1 VPAELLQDIGF
12 GTGTEDENY
21 LGAGWSAA
29 EDGFRWM
36 IGAESDLWLNNPG
49 PGDAFVIQMEL
60 GPFCH
65 PPQVPSQ
72 RLTIMVRGQP
82 VGSSVLETNTCVAY
96 RIPADLVRGK
106 APVHV
111 VFQHPDAARPT
122 DHGHPNDTRQLA
134 LSIQNLRL
142 LRVSG
147 DVAAFHLDGG
157 HGVGPAEIAADTG
170 MPAAQ
175 FMMQFE
181 SLGDNCEFGLVQRRC
196 GAEPLSLLRF
206 SNIGLRDLVL
216 ALESRFEG
224 LGALDTLRYWTDD
237 SPRREYV
244 LRDSRYSLTFHTF
257 LYHGDVD
264 ESRLLQQQAAR
275 LTLLRRKLLEDL
287 ANGEKIF
294 VIKRNDPAREE
305 EIVALYAA
313 LNLYGRNTL
322 LWVVPAD
329 ERHKPGAVERVL
341 PGLLKGRI
349 DRFAPYENAHD
360 LSFEPWLRLCLQ
372 ARRIVP
378 AQQIAA

>member
-1 VPAELLQDIGF
+1 MPAELLQDIRF
-12 GTGTEDENY
+12 GTGRGDENY

-36 IGAESDLWLNNPG
+36 TGVESDLWLNNPG
-49 PGDAFVIQMEL
+49 PGDAFVMQVEL
-60 GPFCH
+60 APFCH
-65 PPQVPSQ
+65 PPEVPSQ
-72 RLTIMVRGQP
+72 RVAIMVRGQP
-82 VGSSVLETNTCVAY
+82 VGESVLETNTSIAY
-96 RIPADLVRGK
+96 RIPGELVRGK

-111 VFQHPDAARPT
+111 VFRHPDAACPT
-122 DHGHPNDTRQLA
+122 DHGHPNDSRQLA

-142 LRVSG
+142 LRVAG
-147 DVAAFHLDGG
+147 EPAAYRLDGG
-157 HGVGPAEIAADTG
+157 RGVTPAEIAAETG

-175 FMMQFE
+175 FLMQFE

-216 ALESRFEG
+216 ALEAKFEG

-329 ERHKPGAVERVL
+329 ERHQPGAVEPVL
-341 PGLLKGRI
+341 PGLLKGSI
-349 DRFAPYENAHD
+349 DRFAPNENAHD
-360 LSFEPWLRLCLQ
+360 LSFELWLRLCLQ

-378 AQQIAA
+378 AGQMVA